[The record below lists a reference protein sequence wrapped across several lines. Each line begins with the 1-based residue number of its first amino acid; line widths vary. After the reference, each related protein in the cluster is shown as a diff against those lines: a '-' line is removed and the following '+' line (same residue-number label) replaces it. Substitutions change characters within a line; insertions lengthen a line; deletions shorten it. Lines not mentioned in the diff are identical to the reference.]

1 MRKVFRDK
9 NYFVFRDS
17 DGVLG
22 FSIKAFDGRQTNPRF
37 LYDGEG
43 RGFLIRRAKQV
54 ILLDMLAAEFSS
66 VLEKTPKVRFLETP
80 EDSSQ
85 IIRQYEVPV
94 VRIENVSL
102 LRDRIVSEDEPLLPH
117 SA

>member
-1 MRKVFRDK
+1 MRKIIKDK

-17 DGVLG
+17 DGILG
-22 FSIKAFDGRQTNPRF
+22 FTIKAYEGRQTNPRF
-37 LYDGEG
+37 LFDGRN
-43 RGFLIRRAKQV
+43 RGFLIRRSKQI
-54 ILLDMLAAEFSS
+54 ILLDALASEFAS
-66 VLEKTPKVRFLETP
+66 VLAKTQKVRFLETP

-94 VRIENVSL
+94 AKIDGISL
-102 LRDRIVSEDEPLLPH
+102 LRDHVLSEDEAPLPH

>member
-1 MRKVFRDK
+1 MRKIIKDK

-22 FSIKAFDGRQTNPRF
+22 FTIKAYDGRQTNPRF
-37 LYDGEG
+37 LFDGQNH
-43 RGFLIRRAKQV
+43 GFLIRRSKQI
-54 ILLDMLAAEFSS
+54 ILLDALTSEFTS
-66 VLEKTPKVRFLETP
+66 VLTKTQKVRFLETP

-94 VRIENVSL
+94 TKIDDISL
-102 LRDRIVSEDEPLLPH
+102 LRDHILSEDEASLPH